1 MLGFFGKLFFG
12 FLAVVLVL
20 AILGF
25 FLKRRDA
32 KNGIDSGEEE
42 VLSQKAVSN
51 VADLNDDFN
60 RARYMDQDGR
70 LAAARS

>member
-12 FLAVVLVL
+12 FLALLALL

-25 FLKRRDA
+25 FLKRRDVRDGA
-32 KNGIDSGEEE
+32 DQEED
-42 VLSQKAVSN
+42 VLSQRTVGN

-60 RARYMDQDGR
+60 RARYMDQGGK
-70 LAAARS
+70 

>member
-1 MLGFFGKLFFG
+1 MLGFFGGLFFG

-25 FLKRRDA
+25 FLQRRD
-32 KNGIDSGEEE
+32 KKTGQLSPEEDP
-42 VLSQKAVSN
+42 LSQRTVSN

-60 RARYMDQDGR
+60 RARYMDQDGK
-70 LAAARS
+70 

>member
-25 FLKRRDA
+25 FLKRKDA
-32 KNGIDSGEEE
+32 KQSGASGRED
-42 VLSQKAVSN
+42 VLSQKTVSN

-60 RARYMDQDGR
+60 RARYMDQDGK
-70 LAAARS
+70 

>member
-20 AILGF
+20 AIIGF

-32 KNGIDSGEEE
+32 KRGEASPEE
-42 VLSQKAVSN
+42 VLSQQVVGN
-51 VADLNDDFN
+51 VADLNDHFN
-60 RARYMDQDGR
+60 RARFMDQDGK
-70 LAAARS
+70 